1 MKIVIA
7 PDSWKESL
15 TALEVAS
22 AIEQGFREIYPD
34 AEYVRLPVA
43 DGGEG
48 TVEAMVAA
56 TGGHQVPLTVTGPLG
71 EPVEAFYGLSG
82 DRQCAFIEMAAAS
95 GLESVPP
102 AQRNPLLTTSWGTG
116 ELIRH
121 ALDAGVRQII
131 IGIGGSATND
141 GGAGMAQA
149 LGAKLLT
156 ADGQQIAPGGGALE
170 TLARIDLSELDP
182 RLADCRIEV
191 ACDVTNPLTGPQGAS
206 AVFGPQKGAT
216 AQMIDRLD
224 SGLRHYARIIARD
237 LDIDVLSLEG
247 GGAAGGMGAAL
258 YAFCG
263 AQLRPGIEIVTDAL
277 QLAERVADADLV
289 ITGEGR
295 IDSQTIHGKVPVG
308 VARVAKR
315 FNVPVI
321 GIAGSLTADVGVVH
335 QHGLDAVFS
344 VLYTICTLDE
354 ALANA
359 AANLRMTARN
369 VAAVL
374 QMGDR
379 RQPGW
384 RSGICSPDKVRST
397 AIREPSPVALTLTG
411 ATNRIPDR
419 RA

>member
-1 MKIVIA
+1 M
-7 PDSWKESL
+7 S
-15 TALEVAS
+15 T
-22 AIEQGFREIYPD
+22 
-34 AEYVRLPVA
+34 LPVDNPGIA
-43 DGGEG
+43 
-48 TVEAMVAA
+48 
-56 TGGHQVPLTVTGPLG
+56 
-71 EPVEAFYGLSG
+71 
-82 DRQCAFIEMAAAS
+82 
-95 GLESVPP
+95 SVPVSSVGDV
-102 AQRNPLLTTSWGTG
+102 ARLINSGKEQAKYARMIVFLALGGVFLDAYDLTTLSYGIDDVVREFQLSPLLTGLVTSSIMVGTIVG
-116 ELIRH
+116 N
-121 ALDAGVRQII
+121 I
-131 IGIGGSATND
+131 IGGWLTDKYGRYSVFMADMFFFVISAIA
-141 GGAGMAQA
+141 AGLAQA

-156 ADGQQIAPGGGALE
+156 AEGQQIASGGGALE
-170 TLARIDLSELDP
+170 TLARIDLSELDS
-182 RLADCRIEV
+182 RLADCRIDV

-379 RQPGW
+379 R
-384 RSGICSPDKVRST
+384 
-397 AIREPSPVALTLTG
+397 
-411 ATNRIPDR
+411 
-419 RA
+419 